1 MSTADENRN
10 PDLVPTLAVG
20 FHLFQELAFLS
31 TCLIPPLSHS
41 HVQSMPSFDHNG
53 NASVL
58 ATWPHSL
65 GHSDIFRAPESE
77 LGQSEPF
84 YRLLEFR
91 LRNSRFIFPGFWN
104 RGDGNSEDVSMYFP
118 PCEPRS

>member
-1 MSTADENRN
+1 MSTVDENRN

-31 TCLIPPLSHS
+31 TCLVPPLSHA
-41 HVQSMPSFDHNG
+41 HVQSMPSFDCDGH
-53 NASVL
+53 ASVL
-58 ATWPHSL
+58 ATRPHCL
-65 GHSDIFRAPESE
+65 GHSDAFWAPESE
-77 LGQSEPF
+77 LGQSE
-84 YRLLEFR
+84 LLEFS

-118 PCEPRS
+118 PCEPGS